1 MFLSAKRSPD
11 MMKMYSYVMTTSI
24 SEIRARN
31 VWNIVVCWHYFV
43 HVSIST
49 ESLAE
54 TVGSFLTALANS
66 KPNQT
71 VRRIAWGAQLKAVGV
86 KGTGSEDGF
95 LAMAMNGHFGCKGP
109 EGWHIVCGTSVDKG
123 KRSKAKAEPAI
134 GGTPDIGG
142 TSVDKGKRWRHADL
156 QREKRVNEMPEWVR
170 ENIFDLVRDG
180 RMRLCKTLPMPA
192 EFMLSKADARHCQQE
207 TVTAKRKHIDKERE
221 KQLQPSAL
229 AESLWRH
236 LNVSREALPSHAR
249 PGKRPR

>member
-1 MFLSAKRSPD
+1 

-31 VWNIVVCWHYFV
+31 VWNIVVGWHYFV

-54 TVGSFLTALANS
+54 IVGSFLTALANS
-66 KPNQT
+66 KPNQS

-95 LAMAMNGHFGCKGP
+95 LAMAMNEHFGCKGP
-109 EGWHIVCGTSVDKG
+109 EGWHIRARGTSVDKG
-123 KRSKAKAEPAI
+123 SH
-134 GGTPDIGG
+134 
-142 TSVDKGKRWRHADL
+142 WRQADW

-170 ENIFDLVRDG
+170 ENILDLVRAG

-192 EFMLSKADARHCQQE
+192 ECMLSKADARHCQQD
-207 TVTAKRKHIDKERE
+207 TVTAKRKHIDKEGE
-221 KQLQPSAL
+221 QQLQPSAL

-236 LNVSREALPSHAR
+236 LNLSRNALPSHAR